1 MLFLFPS
8 RSQNVVVQL
17 VQVISDLVLFF
28 ELDLKPYLFFQVYRV
43 DVRLVFAL
51 KNIVLSRTVNNIE
64 HKMCK
69 LRILCRGG

>member
-43 DVRLVFAL
+43 DIRLVFTL
-51 KNIVLSRTVNNIE
+51 KNVVLSRTVNNIE
-64 HKMCK
+64 YKMCK

>member
-28 ELDLKPYLFFQVYRV
+28 ELDLKLYLFFQVYRV
-43 DVRLVFAL
+43 DIRLVFTL
-51 KNIVLSRTVNNIE
+51 KNVVLSRTVNNIE